1 MSSRSAKARRNIEEA
16 MMNSS
21 RESKTSLGIYVVA
34 ALGALLI
41 MVILVGLV
49 RRYTTPAP
57 LNSARATERKTAL
70 VDLRGA
76 EHKQL
81 TEIDWQDKT
90 KNLVRLP
97 IQTAMNLTV
106 ERMKDA
112 EAFRKDLIA
121 RVQKATAAPPAE
133 PAKPSAF
140 E

>member
-1 MSSRSAKARRNIEEA
+1 
-16 MMNSS
+16 MNSS
-21 RESKTSLGIYVVA
+21 RESKTGLGLYVIA
-34 ALGALLI
+34 AIGALLI
-41 MVILVGLV
+41 MVILVSLV

-57 LNSARATERKTAL
+57 LNAARAAERKQAL

-97 IQTAMNLTV
+97 IQTAMDLTV

-112 EAFRKDLIA
+112 EAFRNDLIA
-121 RVQKATAAPPAE
+121 RVQKATAPA
-133 PAKPSAF
+133 PSAF

>member
-1 MSSRSAKARRNIEEA
+1 
-16 MMNSS
+16 MNSS
-21 RESKTSLGIYVVA
+21 RESKTGLGLYIVA

-57 LNSARATERKTAL
+57 LGADRAAERKRAL
-70 VDLRGA
+70 VELRGA

-90 KNLVRLP
+90 RNLVRLP

-121 RVQKATAAPPAE
+121 RVQKATAAPPAA
-133 PAKPSAF
+133 PAAPSPF

>member
-1 MSSRSAKARRNIEEA
+1 
-16 MMNSS
+16 MNSS
-21 RESKTSLGIYVVA
+21 RESKTGLGLYVIA

-41 MVILVGLV
+41 IVILVGLV

-57 LNSARATERKTAL
+57 LNAARAAERKQAL

-76 EHKQL
+76 EHKQI

-97 IQTAMNLTV
+97 VQTAMDLTV

-121 RVQKATAAPPAE
+121 RVQKATAAPPAA
-133 PAKPSAF
+133 PAAPSPF

>member
-1 MSSRSAKARRNIEEA
+1 MTST
-16 MMNSS
+16 
-21 RESKTSLGIYVVA
+21 RESKSESKTGLGLYVIA

-57 LNSARATERKTAL
+57 LGAARAAERKQAL
-70 VDLRGA
+70 IDLRGA
-76 EHKQL
+76 EHKQI

-97 IQTAMNLTV
+97 VQTAMDLTV

-121 RVQKATAAPPAE
+121 RVQKATAAPPAA
-133 PAKPSAF
+133 PAAPSPF

>member
-1 MSSRSAKARRNIEEA
+1 
-16 MMNSS
+16 MNSS
-21 RESKTSLGIYVVA
+21 RESKTGLGLYIVA

-57 LNSARATERKTAL
+57 LNAARAAERKTAL
-70 VDLRGA
+70 IELRGA

-97 IQTAMNLTV
+97 IQTAMDLTV

-121 RVQKATAAPPAE
+121 RVQKATAVAPA
-133 PAKPSAF
+133 APSAF